1 MRTLHS
7 TMEAERVTVKEIARL
22 AGVSIGTVDRVLHD
36 RGGVSVETKERIDE
50 IIESMGYRP
59 DLIARHLSLNKS
71 YTLRAVLPRED
82 QDSGYWSLCLAG
94 LRRVERD
101 LLAPYRARLRI
112 DEFDRYDRDSFSR
125 LLEDLVRD
133 PCDGLLFAPV
143 LPEELLAALRR
154 IAAPGSATPY
164 AFFDCEVP
172 GASPVASVIQDPRR
186 GGRLAGRL
194 MSLLAP
200 AEGRLVAL
208 SAHAGD
214 RHIAHRIDGFRSWF
228 AEAEGGRREV
238 ESRECRDLEGPEE
251 RDRFLSGLFEGRPG
265 IAGVLVANS
274 SGHFVGE
281 WLAERGL
288 KAGRAVVSWDLV
300 PANARALREGRIDC
314 VLSQRPAEQAREAL
328 TRLFRSVLEGE
339 GAAEPEAAIPLDVY
353 FKENIPAGAEAGEGQ
368 SFSGKGVEDEQC

>member
-1 MRTLHS
+1 MLS
-7 TMEAERVTVKEIARL
+7 ERITVKEIARL

-50 IIESMGYRP
+50 IIESMDYRP
-59 DLIARHLSLNKS
+59 DVVARSLSLKKT
-71 YTLRAVLPRED
+71 YTLRAVLPKAD

-101 LLAPYRARLRI
+101 LFAPYRARLRI
-112 DEFDRYDRDSFSR
+112 DEFDRYDRAAYAR
-125 LLEDLVRD
+125 LLDEVVRES
-133 PCDGLLFAPV
+133 CDGLLFAPV
-143 LPEELLAALRR
+143 LPDELLDALGRLSGGDG
-154 IAAPGSATPY
+154 AAPPY

-172 GASPVASVIQDPRR
+172 GASPVASVTQDPRR

-200 AEGRLVAL
+200 PSGRLVAL

-214 RHIAHRIDGFRSWF
+214 RHIADRIEGFRSWF

-238 ESRECRDLEGPEE
+238 ESFECRDLESPEE
-251 RDRFLSGLFEGRPG
+251 RERFLSGLFEGGHG

-274 SGHFVGE
+274 SGHLVGD
-281 WLAERGL
+281 WLAGRGL
-288 KAGRAVVSWDLV
+288 KRDRAVVSWDLV

-328 TRLFRSVLEGE
+328 LALLKSVLEGTAPQ
-339 GAAEPEAAIPLDVY
+339 GGGDAQGGAAIPLDVY
-353 FKENIPAGAEAGEGQ
+353 FKENIPSGAEAGEGPGFRER
-368 SFSGKGVEDEQC
+368 S